1 MNDKNIIDGKQKKIN
16 RFIEVIISAL
26 GWIFMLG
33 YLIKIITSLIVWAF
47 SLSNFYEKLFI
58 INNSQDTIRAMLI
71 TVLISIIIFIT
82 MFAWGKYNYNRYAH
96 LTRRQF
102 PKDTT
107 QNEVA
112 EYFNLPINEILKMQ
126 NDKRIELEKTIV

>member
-1 MNDKNIIDGKQKKIN
+1 MNDKNIIDGKQNKKIK
-16 RFIEVIISAL
+16 FIEAIISAV
-26 GWIFMLG
+26 GWMFMLG
-33 YLIKIITSLIVWAF
+33 YLIQIITSLIVWAF

-58 INNSQDTIRAMLI
+58 INNIQDTIRVMLI
-71 TVLISIIIFIT
+71 TVLISVIIFIVI
-82 MFAWGKYNYNRYAH
+82 FAWGKYNYNRYAH

-107 QNEVA
+107 KDEVA

-126 NDKRIELEKTIV
+126 NDKRIELEETIV